1 MDNKETIL
9 HELNGFSFFGTV
21 LYLFGNIGVLFACL
35 QSFTS
40 WIVYNESRFAV
51 MTISVSDASSGGRR
65 RLLPAVVEPRRD
77 NLLVVLR
84 VDGTVDLGVRR
95 VRVFDATPDADVDVD
110 DDDDDDDE
118 DELLEFDESE
128 LDDDDTDAWLP
139 GLSPSPSPSPSASTL
154 SSSPLWSSLPL
165 CLSFR
170 PLLWSVFSLSVRLS

>member
-1 MDNKETIL
+1 MDKKETIL

-95 VRVFDATPDADVDVD
+95 VRVFDATPDADVD

-128 LDDDDTDAWLP
+128 LDDDDTDALLP
-139 GLSPSPSPSPSASTL
+139 GLSPSPSLSTL